1 MAALNFLRNNGR
13 RNVSAI
19 YFNHGTKHGSEAEA
33 FVKAYCSSQSIPL
46 ALGRVSGPCPKG
58 ESKEAFWRTER
69 YAFFKRVHYSD
80 DFQKHYL
87 RPIVTCHHLDD
98 QVETWL
104 FTSMHG
110 NPRLI
115 PYQRDYFIRPFL
127 LTRKNY
133 LEKWAESRGVPHIFD
148 PSNND
153 TDNYMRNF
161 IRHEVVPKAL
171 RVNPGLHK
179 VVKKK
184 ILDQYNK
191 TMDCF

>member
-19 YFNHGTKHGSEAEA
+19 YFNHGTVHGDEAEG
-33 FVKAYCSSQSIPL
+33 FVRSYCASQSIPL
-46 ALGRVSGPCPKG
+46 VLGRVSGPCPKG
-58 ESKEAFWRTER
+58 ESKEAFWRSER
-69 YAFFKRVHYSD
+69 YTFFERIHYSD
-80 DFQKHYL
+80 EFQKHYL
-87 RPIVTCHHLDD
+87 RPIITCHHLDD

-115 PYQRDYFIRPFL
+115 PYKRDYFIRPFL
-127 LTRKNY
+127 LTRKRS
-133 LEKWAESRGVPHIFD
+133 LEKWAVSRDVPHIFD

-153 TDNYMRNF
+153 ADNYMRNF

-191 TMDCF
+191 TVDCF